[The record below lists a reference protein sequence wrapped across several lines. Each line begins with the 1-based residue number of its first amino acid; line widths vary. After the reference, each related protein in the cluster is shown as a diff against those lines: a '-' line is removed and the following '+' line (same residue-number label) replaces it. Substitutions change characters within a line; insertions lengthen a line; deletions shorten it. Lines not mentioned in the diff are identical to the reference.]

1 MSPQDTGGSFLFIR
15 EELCGKI
22 CIYGL
27 GRERGVFMKVIVI
40 VLVFFL
46 GVSLPPGIVKA
57 YSTYSMTGQVRKTL
71 ESNHLDRD
79 YMRDMYKPEN
89 GTTVGMTRVED
100 KYLKLWDRELN
111 VIYQKLLLKL
121 NDEQKELLIDSQV
134 AWLQYHETEL
144 GFVCKT
150 LNKNAGS
157 FFIVQQAE
165 AFRSRLRERTL
176 QLMAYYRRLGGE
188 IEFEYKGNE
197 E

>member
-1 MSPQDTGGSFLFIR
+1 
-15 EELCGKI
+15 
-22 CIYGL
+22 
-27 GRERGVFMKVIVI
+27 MKVIVI
-40 VLVFFL
+40 VLLFFL
-46 GVSLPPGIVKA
+46 GVSLPPGSVKA
-57 YSTYSMTGQVRKTL
+57 YSTYDMTGQVRKTL
-71 ESNHLDRD
+71 ESNPLDRD
-79 YMRDMYKPEN
+79 YKRDMYKPEN

-134 AWLQYHETEL
+134 EWLQYHETEL

-165 AFRSRLRERTL
+165 SFRLGLRERTL